1 MIGWLEQTWQRVRS
15 VFRRDQTERELE
27 AELSAHLEL
36 AIEENVNR
44 GMSPEEA
51 RRQALIR
58 FGGTEQ
64 TKEQHRGA
72 RGLPALEEFMHALG
86 KAWSFESISAHRW
99 PTMLLTRSLFLFCVA
114 VSAS

>member
-44 GMSPEEA
+44 GCHPRKRA
-51 RRQALIR
+51 
-58 FGGTEQ
+58 
-64 TKEQHRGA
+64 
-72 RGLPALEEFMHALG
+72 G
-86 KAWSFESISAHRW
+86 KR
-99 PTMLLTRSLFLFCVA
+99 
-114 VSAS
+114 

>member
-64 TKEQHRGA
+64 TKEQHREA
-72 RGLPALEEFMHALG
+72 RGLPALEEFMDALG